1 MNDHDDLPIPD
12 GPLGDQLRETAR
24 AFATDAEPLA
34 AILANLWGDVDRA
47 ERETMEIMPVC
58 HHSPSSAIHM
68 RRRLEA
74 RPPRVIY
81 LECCEDMRP
90 LVDGLRDCQ
99 LPVAL
104 QAFAAVAEAFPP
116 AWSPLNLVAPITE
129 FSAEFQAIAFAL
141 ENPTTTELVFVDRSA
156 DHVFQWLPKE
166 DEAVEEAAPPPPDP
180 DDDEAAMHGSA
191 LGVEIGSLMPTF
203 DAFRRVLLKNARV
216 QHFSEWWDLFV
227 EEAIIDASP
236 STYRRVM
243 FLIGSLFRR
252 LGSTG
257 PDRHADELRE
267 RFMWTRMKE
276 HLRDSGIDPKDAIH
290 ICGAAHAASRV
301 AEFGLESDLLWDVPP
316 RTDTKWLY
324 GLLPSS
330 YGAIC
335 HQFGH
340 PRGAVSMAEARWKK
354 ALDAAR
360 LKPFQLAPIKAK
372 SKARKKADD
381 DPSVEAEEEAKPA
394 RKSRKAPAK
403 TASPAPAPVDLDV
416 PLLDILKRPPRPP
429 EDDPDELIG
438 RCVRIVELARR
449 NGYLATTA
457 DSIAVYQTSILLS
470 NLRNRRQPSPY
481 DFRDAAV
488 TCLEKDAVPGRR
500 DVAHLCDQLLG
511 GDRIGRIGFESL
523 PPLARDVMQ
532 RLEPLPIAI
541 ESRTI
546 QRALLDFRRDPG
558 LLPCADLLWK
568 LHYLLPQGIVRPI
581 LGQRSLGHV
590 PIQESWDV
598 ALGKHQGA
606 VIQLGYEGVS
616 VEHVLERRL
625 KKKAFGVESRTADA
639 LEAAEDSLVYLRGE
653 RLTEELGERAVDLL
667 VREPDANQ
675 AGAIL
680 ERITRLVHHYRTTE
694 SGLPTWARRFVTTGY
709 GHYAT
714 LLPASFSDR
723 GVRPDDLASMLA
735 FLFSLESLA
744 LSLGCE
750 RSQLVIAIKQAGPVT
765 DDPVKRALL
774 WSAECVIGLRTTAE
788 LRERLDAVL
797 DNELTLPRLPDYLS
811 GFLLALAFTPMV
823 AALSVELMSRAFA
836 ELPDR
841 ILMPWL
847 PSLLRM
853 LRPHARTTLPTLVK
867 EAAGLLPTTLAGLDS
882 WRPPWDKT
890 PVDPGSSIP
899 ASMAPER
906 EGPSVVTE
914 EVLAARDLLSR
925 FPAAARALGPS

>member
-1 MNDHDDLPIPD
+1 MSDRDDLPIPD
-12 GPLGDQLRETAR
+12 GPLGDQLREAAR

-47 ERETMEIMPVC
+47 ERETLEILPVC

-68 RRRLEA
+68 RRRLE
-74 RPPRVIY
+74 RKPPRVIY

-141 ENPTTTELVFVDRSA
+141 ENPATTELVFVDRSA
-156 DHVFQWLPKE
+156 DHVFQWLPR
-166 DEAVEEAAPPPPDP
+166 DAEAVEEAAPPPPEP

-203 DAFRRVLLKNARV
+203 DAFRRTLLKNARV

-252 LGSTG
+252 LGSTD
-257 PDRHADELRE
+257 PDRRADELRE

-276 HLRDSGIDPKDAIH
+276 HLRASGIDPKDAIH

-301 AEFGLESDLLWDVPP
+301 VEFGLESPAVWDDLPP

-354 ALDAAR
+354 ALDAAKLR
-360 LKPFQLAPIKAK
+360 PFQLAPLKAK
-372 SKARKKADD
+372 SKGKKKGDV
-381 DPSVEAEEEAKPA
+381 DPSIDPEPETKPA
-394 RKSRKAPAK
+394 RKAKKASAK
-403 TASPAPAPVDLDV
+403 AAPPTPNDLDT
-416 PLLDILKRPPRPP
+416 PLLDFLRTPPRPP

-457 DSIAVYQTSILLS
+457 DSIAVYQTSILLA

-511 GDRIGRIGFESL
+511 GDRIGRIGFDSL
-523 PPLARDVMQ
+523 PPLARDVVQ

-546 QRALLDFRRDPG
+546 QRALLDFRRDPH
-558 LLPCADLLWK
+558 LLPCSDLLWK
-568 LHYLLPQGIVRPI
+568 LHYLLPAGVVRPI

-590 PIQESWDV
+590 PIQESWDI
-598 ALGKHQGA
+598 AIGKNQGA

-625 KKKAFGVESRTADA
+625 KKAAFGAEARTADA
-639 LEAAEDSLVYLRGE
+639 LAAAEDSLIYLRGE

-675 AGAIL
+675 AGVIL
-680 ERITRLVHHYRTTE
+680 DRITRLVHHYRTTE
-694 SGLPTWARRFVTTGY
+694 AGLPTWARRFVTTGY

-723 GVRPDDLASMLA
+723 GVKPDDLASMLA

-750 RSQLVIAIKQAGPVT
+750 RSQLVIAIRQSDPVT
-765 DDPVKRALL
+765 EDPIKRALL
-774 WSAECVIGLRTTAE
+774 WSAECVIGLRTTAD
-788 LRERLDAVL
+788 LRGRLDAIL
-797 DNELTLPRLPDYLS
+797 DNELTLPSLPDYLG

-853 LRPHARTTLPTLVK
+853 LRPHARTALPTLVK
-867 EAAGLLPTTLAGLDS
+867 EAAGLLPSSLAELDA

-890 PVDPGSSIP
+890 PVEPGPTAP
-899 ASMAPER
+899 AASTPESA
-906 EGPSVVTE
+906 GPD
-914 EVLAARDLLSR
+914 VLTAEILSARDLLRR
-925 FPAAARALGPS
+925 FPDAARALGPA